1 MIIKVCLLLSIAAN
15 DTGYIKKFIR
25 YLTFENHVSLI
36 NFYKI
41 LRRAQINIF
50 LMKSNKNIKKIIWVH
65 KTK

>member
-1 MIIKVCLLLSIAAN
+1 MILVIL
-15 DTGYIKKFIR
+15 KKFIR